1 MSFKMPEAIIDSLL
15 DRLGTDDEFRA
26 CFAADARTALVSL
39 GFAPAADSSIVRGA
53 WTCIQVTEL
62 ASKEAIQASRE
73 IIRRQLVLQSAAQ
86 MPISLQAQQPV
97 RQVA

>member
-15 DRLGTDDEFRA
+15 DKLGTDDAFRA

-39 GFAPAADSSIVRGA
+39 GFAPAADSFIVRGA

-62 ASKEAIQASRE
+62 ASKEAILASRE
-73 IIRRQLVLQSAAQ
+73 IIRRQLVLQSAGQ
-86 MPISLQAQQPV
+86 SPITLQVPAPA